1 MRDDRL
7 SLFLMLGQSAQRT
20 LQRLP
25 DTVPADSLLIS
36 STDDL
41 ALVLPKEVRA
51 ATAAAEIYRLF
62 FVFENFIRDFVLES
76 LSDVEKNDWWGRV
89 PKDVQTEVE
98 KHEQTEEQKQWMAL
112 TSRSKLALTTLPQL
126 IRIMDDTANWN
137 DVFKPLVRDKLLLQ
151 EARGIS
157 HVRNTICHMSPVSDE
172 EAERVRLVMR
182 DWFRVIS
189 P

>member
-25 DTVPADSLLIS
+25 DIVPADSLLIS

-41 ALVLPKEVRA
+41 ALLLPKEVRS
-51 ATAAAEIYRLF
+51 ATESAEIYRLF
-62 FVFENFIRDFVLES
+62 FVFENFLRDFVLES
-76 LSDVEKNDWWGRV
+76 LTEVEKENWWNRV
-89 PKDVQTEVE
+89 PRDVQSEVE
-98 KHEQTEEQKQWMAL
+98 KHEQTEDQKQWMAL
-112 TSRSKLALTTLPQL
+112 NSRSKLALTTLPQL
-126 IRIMDDTANWN
+126 IRIIDDPLNWN
-137 DVFKPLVRDKLLLQ
+137 DVFRSIIRDKLLLQ
-151 EARGIS
+151 EARSIS
-157 HVRNTICHMSPVSDE
+157 HIRNTICHMSPVSDE

-182 DWFRVIS
+182 DWFRVVS